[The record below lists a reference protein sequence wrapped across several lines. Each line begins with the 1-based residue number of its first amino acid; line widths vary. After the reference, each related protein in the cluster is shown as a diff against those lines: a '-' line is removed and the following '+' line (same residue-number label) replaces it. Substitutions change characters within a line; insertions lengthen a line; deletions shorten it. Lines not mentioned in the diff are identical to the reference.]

1 MDNPTDGQEV
11 SAQHAAGLTVEQI
24 VDVIIRLLAEERGEE
39 EADVRAAL
47 EEQGWEMPI
56 DSLRIVEIVARLGDE
71 LGIEVPADVEA
82 ARSMQS
88 VRAFAEVVHTACLS
102 EERSES

>member
-1 MDNPTDGQEV
+1 MDIPTDEQGD
-11 SAQHAAGLTVEQI
+11 SAQHTADLTVEQI
-24 VDVIIRLLAEERGEE
+24 VDVIIRLLAEERGDE
-39 EADVRAAL
+39 EADVREAL

-56 DSLRIVEIVARLGDE
+56 DSLRIVEIVARLGNE
-71 LGIEVPADVEA
+71 LGVEVPADVDA

-102 EERSES
+102 AERSES